1 VPTFFDHISNL
12 YDNLLQ
18 INDWRVREN
27 FLREIAIISGLYK
40 ADDIF
45 EIYINMTISI
55 VVRGNAAIKQ
65 KGGNMIA
72 NFIPKVHSF
81 EKRKNIMKKIFES
94 FYKVIFLSFRS
105 QPEIGCELS
114 RKTDISV
121 FRGRGPEHILAGIIA
136 IFHNPTNVVS
146 C

>member
-1 VPTFFDHISNL
+1 MPTFFDHISNL

-27 FLREIAIISGLYK
+27 FLREIAIISGFYK

-55 VVRGNAAIKQ
+55 VVRGNNAIKQ
-65 KGGNMIA
+65 KGGHMIA

-81 EKRKNIMKKIFES
+81 EKRKIIMKKIFES
-94 FYKVIFLSFRS
+94 FYKVIFLFFW
-105 QPEIGCELS
+105 G
-114 RKTDISV
+114 
-121 FRGRGPEHILAGIIA
+121 
-136 IFHNPTNVVS
+136 
-146 C
+146 